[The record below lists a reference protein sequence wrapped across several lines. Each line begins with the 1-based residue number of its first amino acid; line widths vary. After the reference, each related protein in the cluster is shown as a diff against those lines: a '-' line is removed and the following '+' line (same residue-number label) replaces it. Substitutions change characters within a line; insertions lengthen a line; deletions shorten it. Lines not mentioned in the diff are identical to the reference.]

1 MSSRRLKFI
10 AAQAVIVGALLIVV
24 SLTLLRPEDGN
35 PLFDII
41 APGGSEVSV
50 GPADSQP
57 GEGKPG
63 EGRGDDRGAGQQDPS
78 VQPPPGDPTPPLGLV
93 PGPPSSAG
101 ATPPGTEGDEP
112 TATGDQY
119 NGTVARLTQELQ

>member
-1 MSSRRLKFI
+1 MSSRRLKLI

-50 GPADSQP
+50 GPGDSQT

-63 EGRGDDRGAGQQDPS
+63 EGRDDDRGAGQQD
-78 VQPPPGDPTPPLGLV
+78 PPLGLV

-101 ATPPGTEGDEP
+101 PPPSGTEGDEP
-112 TATGDQY
+112 TGDQY
-119 NGTVARLTQELQ
+119 GGTVARLTQELQ

>member
-1 MSSRRLKFI
+1 MSSRRLQLI

-50 GPADSQP
+50 GPGVSRSD
-57 GEGKPG
+57 ERNPG
-63 EGRGDDRGAGQQDPS
+63 EGRDHSGRAQQRDPS
-78 VQPPPGDPTPPLGLV
+78 SQVPPGDPTPPLGLV

-101 ATPPGTEGDEP
+101 PTTPGTEGEEP
-112 TATGDQY
+112 TDDQY
-119 NGTVARLTQELQ
+119 DGSVARLTQELQ

>member
-1 MSSRRLKFI
+1 MSSRRLKLI
-10 AAQAVIVGALLIVV
+10 AAQAVVVGALLIVV

-50 GPADSQP
+50 GPGDSRPTGQNP
-57 GEGKPG
+57 GEDGA
-63 EGRGDDRGAGQQDPS
+63 DIRGAGQPDPS

-93 PGPPSSAG
+93 PGPPPTAG
-101 ATPPGTEGDEP
+101 PTTPGTEDEEP
-112 TATGDQY
+112 TDDQY
-119 NGTVARLTQELQ
+119 GGTVARLTQELQ

>member
-1 MSSRRLKFI
+1 MSSRRLKLI
-10 AAQAVIVGALLIVV
+10 AAQAVVVGALLIVV

-50 GPADSQP
+50 GPGDSRATGQDP
-57 GEGKPG
+57 SEDGA
-63 EGRGDDRGAGQQDPS
+63 AGQRDPS

-93 PGPPSSAG
+93 PGPPSTADPT
-101 ATPPGTEGDEP
+101 TPETQGEDP
-112 TATGDQY
+112 TANQY
-119 NGTVARLTQELQ
+119 GGTVARLTQELR